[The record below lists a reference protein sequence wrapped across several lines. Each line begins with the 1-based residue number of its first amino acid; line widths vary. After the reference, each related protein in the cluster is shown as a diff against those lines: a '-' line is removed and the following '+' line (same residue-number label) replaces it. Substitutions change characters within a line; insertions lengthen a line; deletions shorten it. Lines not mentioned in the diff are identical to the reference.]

1 MKLIYESDK
10 GVMLKTIS
18 SSGTYYLIK
27 SATRNKSFWNKELS
41 YVNEF
46 SKKESAL
53 KKLYTMLQ
61 RLPETAFYD
70 EEDMYDIEDP
80 DELKDVKF
88 AEFYITDIHGKVIED
103 VSDEVKQHLL
113 SDEKFV
119 SGLFDDLDDEDFD

>member
-1 MKLIYESDK
+1 MRLIYESDK
-10 GVMLKTIS
+10 GVMLKTVS
-18 SSGTYYLIK
+18 SSGTWYLIK
-27 SATRNKSFWNKELS
+27 SATRNKSFWDKELS

-46 SKKESAL
+46 AKKESAL

-88 AEFYITDIHGKVIED
+88 AEFYITDTHGNVIDD

>member
-1 MKLIYESDK
+1 MKLIYESDN

-27 SATRNKSFWNKELS
+27 SATINKSFWNTGLS
-41 YVNEF
+41 YANVF
-46 SKKESAL
+46 AKKESAL

-70 EEDMYDIEDP
+70 EEDMYNIEDP

-88 AEFYITDIHGKVIED
+88 AEFYITDTHGKVIED
-103 VSDEVKQHLL
+103 VSEEVKQHLL

>member
-1 MKLIYESDK
+1 MILIYESDN
-10 GVMLKTIS
+10 GVMLKTVS
-18 SSGTYYLIK
+18 SSGTWYLIK

-46 SKKESAL
+46 AKKESAL

-80 DELKDVKF
+80 DELKDAKF

-103 VSDEVKQHLL
+103 ISKEVKQHLL

-119 SGLFDDLDDEDFD
+119 SSLFDDLDDEDFD